1 MTMTGG
7 FIDLRQHS
15 ETGITHVS
23 FWPSFTDVM
32 MVVVV
37 IFMMASSVLILR
49 NMALVRDLRSTIDAQ
64 HSAEEAA
71 RSASETSATLEE
83 QLAQTQNELS
93 RLRMRLMRA
102 NEINQSRA
110 EEISQQQQRRLAL
123 ENEKQQ
129 LTANLQQVRR
139 ESQLHQDQLAQTQAE
154 YAQLNEAHTTLKTR
168 LQDVLEQL
176 SQAEKNNQAQA
187 NELAEFKR
195 TRTLSDQQLAS
206 LQGEYEELR
215 NKYDRLIR
223 PARSAVGKHVVSV
236 RYFKENHKLRILL
249 KESEDDPDYQSVSAE
264 QLNKRLAR
272 LKDTYGGNLYVKVI
286 IPENSGLSYSEAWN
300 FTYNLLKKYD
310 YYQRGEP

>member
-1 MTMTGG
+1 MTGG

-23 FWPSFTDVM
+23 FWPSFTDIM

-102 NEINQSRA
+102 NEINQARS
-110 EEISQQQQRRLAL
+110 EEISHQAQRLLDL
-123 ENEKQQ
+123 ETEKQQ
-129 LTANLQQVRR
+129 LTANLQKVRR
-139 ESQLHQDQLAQTQAE
+139 ESQLHQDQLAQAQAE
-154 YAQLNEAHTTLKTR
+154 YAQLTKTHTTLKTR
-168 LQDVLEQL
+168 LQDVLGQL
-176 SQAEKNNQAQA
+176 SQAEKNNQTQA
-187 NELAEFKR
+187 DELAEFRRKR
-195 TRTLSDQQLAS
+195 ALSDQQLVS
-206 LQGEYEELR
+206 LQGEYDELR

-236 RYFKENHKLRILL
+236 RYFKEDNKIQILL
-249 KESEDDPDYQSVSAE
+249 KESEDDPGYQSVTAD
-264 QLNKRLAR
+264 QLNNRLVR
-272 LKDTYGGNLYVKVI
+272 LKDTYAGNLYVKVI

-300 FTYNLLKKYD
+300 FTYDLLKKYD
-310 YYQRGEP
+310 YYHQGEP

>member
-129 LTANLQQVRR
+129 LTASLQQARR
-139 ESQLHQDQLAQTQAE
+139 ESQLNQDQLAQTQAE

-264 QLNKRLAR
+264 QLNKRLTR

>member
-1 MTMTGG
+1 MTEG

-23 FWPSFTDVM
+23 FWPSFTDIM

-49 NMALVRDLRSTIDAQ
+49 NMDLVRNLRATIDAQ

-110 EEISQQQQRRLAL
+110 EEISQQQQRLLAL
-123 ENEKQQ
+123 ETDKQQ
-129 LTANLQQVRR
+129 LTASLQQARR
-139 ESQLHQDQLAQTQAE
+139 ESQLHQDQLAQAQAE
-154 YAQLNEAHTTLKTR
+154 YAQLTETHTTLKTR

-187 NELAEFKR
+187 DELAEFRQKR
-195 TRTLSDQQLAS
+195 ALSNQQLAS

-236 RYFKENHKLRILL
+236 RYFKEDNKIQILL

-264 QLNKRLAR
+264 QLNERLAR
-272 LKDTYGGNLYVKVI
+272 LKDTYAGNLYVKVI

-300 FTYNLLKKYD
+300 FTYDLLKKYD
-310 YYQRGEP
+310 YYQQGEP